1 MAEEKRDA
9 KKYEKVN
16 NLLFLADIV
25 LTVIVLLCFFV
36 TPLSLDLM
44 KIIEKNI
51 PESCGQLVHFI
62 LLNAAYLIAFTL
74 INWVIFLP
82 LHYYGSYRVEHRYG
96 LSNLNRIN
104 WFKDESKRIIITILT
119 KLILIEA
126 LYLLLWKLP
135 GSWWIWTAA
144 VWIVFSV
151 IMSKV
156 YPSLIL
162 PLFYKLKP
170 IENESLAGKIKTFI
184 EKEGGR
190 VLGVYE
196 WVLSEKTKKANAAFA
211 GMGNTKKVILGDTL
225 LKNYSEDEIET
236 IVAHE
241 FGHHRFRH
249 IYKFLYI
256 GAVFYI
262 ASFALINMIFKGIV
276 DMRYH
281 GYVEFYNIATFP
293 LIALLIYVIQLVSMP
308 TFNAIS
314 RFFERQADRFA
325 LEKTGKPDAFISGMT
340 KLAEQNL
347 ANKEPNGIIEFL
359 LYSHPAI
366 SKRIKAAE
374 GYKKNL
380 SAGRQNN

>member
-1 MAEEKRDA
+1 MAEMKRDP
-9 KKYEKVN
+9 KKYEKIN
-16 NLLFLADIV
+16 NLVFLADII
-25 LTVIVLLCFFV
+25 LTIFILLSFFI
-36 TPLSLDLM
+36 TPLSLNLM
-44 KIIEKNI
+44 KVIEKNI
-51 PESCGQLVHFI
+51 PESYGQIVHFI
-62 LLNAAYLIAFTL
+62 LLNAVYLTAFVF
-74 INWVIFLP
+74 INWAVFMP
-82 LHYYGSYRVEHRYG
+82 LHYYASYHIEHKYA
-96 LSNLNRIN
+96 LSNLTRLN
-104 WFKDESKRIIITILT
+104 WFKDELKKIIIAVLT

-126 LYLLLWKLP
+126 LYLLLWKQP
-135 GSWWIWTAA
+135 GSWWIWTAV

-170 IENESLAGKIKTFI
+170 IGNESLEKRIKTFI
-184 EKEGGR
+184 EKEGGS

-225 LKNYSEDEIET
+225 LKDYSEEEIET

-256 GAVFYI
+256 GAIFYV
-262 ASFALINMIFKGIV
+262 ASFALINMIFKGLI

-281 GYVEFYNIATFP
+281 GDIEFYNIATFP

-347 ANKEPNGIIEFL
+347 ADKEPNGVIEFL

-374 GYKKNL
+374 KYKKNVP
-380 SAGRQNN
+380 AGQQNN